1 MKILPIVFVA
11 ASTLFASWTFADEG
25 MWTFDNFPSAAVRE
39 KYGVAIDKA
48 WLDRVQRAAV
58 RLSSGCS
65 ASIVTGDGLILTNDH
80 CVRDCA
86 QALSTAG
93 HDFAKDG
100 FSATTRAQ
108 ERLCPGMQ
116 AEVLTSITDETA
128 AITGAVKGKTGE
140 GFVKARDAQI
150 AATEKAGCAGRES
163 QYRCQV
169 ISLYQGGQ
177 YKLYTYRKY
186 SDVRLVFA
194 PEEQTAFFGGDP
206 DNFNFPRYDLDFSIV
221 RLYENDMPVKTPD
234 HLAWRTTAPRDGEPV
249 FVAGNPGSTER
260 LLTAAQVTFN
270 RDVALP
276 TTLLLY
282 SELRGRLLRFA
293 EESGEQARI
302 ADHLLFGLENSFKA
316 RYGQLKAL
324 TDPTL
329 VATKRRTDA
338 ALQMQVKKMPELSKE
353 LGDPWARI
361 TQAQQARTALYF
373 PYTFAEASAGMR
385 SDLFGYARALV
396 RAAAERTKP
405 NGERLREFTD
415 ARLPLLQKG
424 VLDDDPV
431 YPQLDQVALE
441 FWLSKLREY
450 LTVDDPRTKIFLGK
464 DSPEEL
470 SARLVKSGL
479 GNVALRKK
487 LWEGGEAAILA
498 SDDPMIKY
506 VLATDGASRTV
517 RTEYETRV
525 VGPVDIAT
533 EQIARARFAIYGTS
547 VYPDATFSL
556 RLSFGKIGG
565 WTDNGRTVGPFT
577 RYQGLWQR
585 ATGQHPFDLAPR
597 WVNSASKVN
606 PDTVFDFV
614 TDNDIIGGNSGSPA
628 IDAQGH
634 VIGAIFDGNIESLGG
649 DFGFDDKVN
658 RAVAVSTAAITEAL
672 EKIYG
677 NHALVADLE
686 SQ

>member
-1 MKILPIVFVA
+1 MKLLPVVFAA
-11 ASTLFASWTFADEG
+11 ASVFLVGSAFADEG

-39 KYGVAIDKA
+39 KYGVGIDKA

-65 ASIVTGDGLILTNDH
+65 ASIVTADALVLTNNH

-86 QALSTAG
+86 QALSSAG
-93 HDFAKDG
+93 QDYVQDG
-100 FSATTRAQ
+100 FSATTRTQ

-116 AEVLTSITDETA
+116 AEVLTGITDDTA
-128 AITGAVKGKTGE
+128 AITAAVQGKTGE

-150 AATEKAGCAGRES
+150 AAIEKAGCEGRES

-169 ISLYQGGQ
+169 ITLYEGGQ

-194 PEEQTAFFGGDP
+194 PEQQTAFFGGDP

-221 RLYENDMPVKTPD
+221 RLYENGQPVRTPD
-234 HLAWRTTAPRDGEPV
+234 HLSWRTTPPRDGEPV
-249 FVAGNPGSTER
+249 FVAGNPGSTDR
-260 LLTAAQVTFN
+260 LLTAAQLTFI
-270 RDVALP
+270 RDVTLP

-282 SELRGRLLRFA
+282 SELRGRLIRFG
-293 EESGEQARI
+293 EESAEHARTG
-302 ADHLLFGLENSFKA
+302 DRLLFGLENSFKA
-316 RYGQLKAL
+316 LSGEEKAL

-329 VATKRRTDA
+329 IAAKRRMDA
-338 ALQMQVKKMPELSKE
+338 SLQLQVRKRPALSKQI
-353 LGDPWARI
+353 GDPWARI
-361 TQAQQARTALYF
+361 VQAQQTRKALYL
-373 PYTFAEASAGMR
+373 PYTFIEARAGLG

-396 RAAAERTKP
+396 RAAAERTRP

-415 ARLPLLQKG
+415 ARLPLLQKS
-424 VLDDDPV
+424 VLDDHPV
-431 YPQLDQVALE
+431 YPQLEQLALE

-470 SARLVKSGL
+470 SANLAKSGL
-479 GNVALRKK
+479 GNAALRKK
-487 LWEGGEAAILA
+487 LWEGGEAAIRA
-498 SDDPMIKY
+498 SEDPMIRF
-506 VLATDGASRTV
+506 VLATDGASRAV
-517 RTEYETRV
+517 RTDYESRV
-525 VGPVDIAT
+525 VGPVDMAT
-533 EQIARARFAIYGTS
+533 EQIAHARFAIYGTS

-556 RLSFGKIGG
+556 RLSYGKVGG
-565 WTDNGRTVGPFT
+565 WTDDGRTIGPFT
-577 RYQGLWQR
+577 RYKGLWQR
-585 ATGQHPFDLAPR
+585 ATGQPPFALAPR
-597 WVNSASKVN
+597 WVNSAGKVD
-606 PDTVFDFV
+606 PDMVFDFV

-649 DFGFDDKVN
+649 DFGFDEKVN

-677 NHALVADLE
+677 NAALVADLK
-686 SQ
+686 SP

>member
-1 MKILPIVFVA
+1 MKLLPIVFAA
-11 ASTLFASWTFADEG
+11 ASTLLVGSTYADEG
-25 MWTFDNFPSAAVRE
+25 MWTFDNFPAAAVRE
-39 KYGVAIDKA
+39 KYAVMIDKA

-65 ASIVTGDGLILTNDH
+65 ASIVTADGLVLTNDH

-86 QALSTAG
+86 QALSSAG
-93 HDFAKDG
+93 HDYAKDG
-100 FSATTRAQ
+100 FSATTRTQ

-116 AEVLTSITDETA
+116 AEVLTSITDETTGITA
-128 AITGAVKGKTGE
+128 AMKGKTGE
-140 GFVKARDAQI
+140 AFVKARDAQI
-150 AATEKAGCAGRES
+150 AAIEKSGCEGRETE
-163 QYRCQV
+163 YRCQV
-169 ISLYQGGQ
+169 ITLYQGGQ

-221 RLYENDMPVKTPD
+221 RLYENGQPMKTPD
-234 HLAWRTTAPRDGEPV
+234 HLTWRVTAPRDGEPV
-249 FVAGNPGSTER
+249 FVAGNPGTTER
-260 LLTAAQVTFN
+260 LLTAAQLMFV
-270 RDVALP
+270 RDVTLP

-282 SELRGRLLRFA
+282 SELRGRLLRFG
-293 EESGEQARI
+293 EESAERART
-302 ADHLLFGLENSFKA
+302 ADHVLFSLENSFKA
-316 RYGQLKAL
+316 FSGQLKAL

-329 VATKRRTDA
+329 ITAKRRSDA
-338 ALQMQVKKMPELSKE
+338 SLQMQVKKRPELSKE
-353 LGDPWARI
+353 LGDPWERI
-361 TQAQQARTALYF
+361 SQAQQVRAALYL
-373 PYTFAEASAGMR
+373 PYTFIEARAGLG
-385 SDLFGYARALV
+385 SDLFGYARVLV

-405 NGERLREFTD
+405 NGERLREFSD
-415 ARLPLLQKG
+415 ARLPLVQKSL
-424 VLDDDPV
+424 LDERPV
-431 YPQLDQVALE
+431 YPELEQVTLE

-450 LTVDDPRTKIFLGK
+450 LTVDDPRTKLFLGK

-470 SARLVKSGL
+470 SARLAKSGL

-498 SDDPMIKY
+498 SDDPLIRF
-506 VLATDGASRTV
+506 VLATDAASRAV
-517 RTEYETRV
+517 RTDYESRV
-525 VGPVDIAT
+525 VGPVDMAT

-556 RLSFGKIGG
+556 RLSYGKVEG
-565 WTDNGRTVGPFT
+565 WTDNGKTVGPFT
-577 RYQGLWQR
+577 RFAGLWQR
-585 ATGQHPFDLAPR
+585 ATGQPPFELAPR
-597 WVNSASKVN
+597 WVNSAGKVDPN
-606 PDTVFDFV
+606 TVFDLV
-614 TDNDIIGGNSGSPA
+614 SDNDIIGGNSGSPL

-649 DFGFDDKVN
+649 DFGFNDKVN

-672 EKIYG
+672 AKIYG
-677 NHALVADLE
+677 NPALVADLQ